1 MPYQRKR
8 RYTSY
13 KKRRAVKGYKLTYRQ
28 KKEVKQ
34 MIGRNMELKSIDET
48 GGASAPALGLITRW
62 FNIPQGTGN
71 TQRIGNDINATHL
84 ELQYDIT
91 QADAFNRVRVIVFQW
106 ALDDA
111 TAVPTINDIL
121 FVGATNYFNA
131 LYNFDNRDK
140 YKILHD
146 RRYLLENTSVGISS
160 VPKSSPIYKLKIP
173 HKQILFN
180 GSGAT
185 TGRFMIYQLLCSD
198 SASVPNPNVVT
209 NIRLIYRD
217 A

>member
-8 RYTSY
+8 RYNGY
-13 KKRRAVKGYKLTYRQ
+13 KKRKAVKGPKLTYRQ

-34 MIGRNMELKSIDET
+34 LIGRNMELKSIDES
-48 GGASAPALGLITRW
+48 GSASPTNLGTIARW
-62 FNIPQGTGN
+62 FAIPQGSGN
-71 TQRIGNDINATHL
+71 TQRIGNDITATHL

-91 QADAFNRVRVIVFQW
+91 VADAFNKVRFIVFQW
-106 ALDDA
+106 AVDDA
-111 TAVPTINDIL
+111 SEVPIMSDIL
-121 FVGATNYFNA
+121 FTGTTNYFNA

-146 RRYLLENTSVGISS
+146 RRYLVENSSVGSASI
-160 VPKSSPIYKLKIP
+160 PKSSHIFKLKVP

-180 GSGAT
+180 GAGAT
-185 TGRFMIYQLLCSD
+185 TGRYMIYQLLVSD
-198 SASVPNPNVVT
+198 SAAVPNPTVTT
-209 NIRLIYRD
+209 NIRLLYRD